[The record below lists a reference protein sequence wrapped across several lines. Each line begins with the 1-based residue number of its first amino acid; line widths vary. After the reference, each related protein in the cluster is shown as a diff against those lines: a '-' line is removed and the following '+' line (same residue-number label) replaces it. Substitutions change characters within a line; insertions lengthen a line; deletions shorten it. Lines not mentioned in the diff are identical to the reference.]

1 MFPFTKK
8 SPECHLPRETITQ
21 KGRHQNFFT
30 KSHLVHCKRQTWIV
44 HATSGI
50 CTRVCTVCCCE
61 GLGDRWR
68 QCTGIILNMTY
79 IENSSTVGH
88 SIDIATWAAS
98 QHHPASTFFRMPRG
112 WPIASPCF
120 TWSKYIQIAHG
131 THGTAEVNPEE
142 GGAGNAV
149 DHNWST
155 SLECYSISQYLS
167 TLYNS
172 WPQPIIYGF

>member
-112 WPIASPCF
+112 WPNSF
-120 TWSKYIQIAHG
+120 TMLHLIQVYSNCTWHSWHSRG
-131 THGTAEVNPEE
+131 EPRRRW
-142 GGAGNAV
+142 GGKCGG
-149 DHNWST
+149 SQ
-155 SLECYSISQYLS
+155 LEYVLRMLQYLS
-167 TLYNS
+167 VSLYS
-172 WPQPIIYGF
+172 I